1 MKIILQMRYHRF
13 CCKFDVLSLAL
24 MACYK
29 FHPKRLGIAELIPY
43 KSPNKGI
50 AEEFYPS
57 TSTGWLPRL
66 TVQSKA
72 LNYVFFLSLILEM
85 LRNCYRYGPSILQE
99 ARPQLSSSDPCS
111 ALLPP
116 TAATPCLC
124 CWCLAKSLL
133 QVFFGQPLFLF
144 PWGFQDRA
152 WYVMLVAGF
161 RRVWPSHPHLLLSSS
176 SSMDSWFVISIK
188 CSERIA
194 IIFLFFFRDG
204 WKEK

>member
-99 ARPQLSSSDPCS
+99 AKPSTTVLQRPLFCAVATNCRHPMPM
-111 ALLPP
+111 LLMSF
-116 TAATPCLC
+116 
-124 CWCLAKSLL
+124 AKSLL
-133 QVFFGQPLFLF
+133 QVFFGRPLFLL
-144 PWGFQDRA
+144 P
-152 WYVMLVAGF
+152 
-161 RRVWPSHPHLLLSSS
+161 
-176 SSMDSWFVISIK
+176 
-188 CSERIA
+188 
-194 IIFLFFFRDG
+194 
-204 WKEK
+204 